1 MKKGNGMI
9 RVVLDTNVIVSAL
22 LSPDGKPAFIVG
34 MALNEIIRM
43 HYTVSMIAEY
53 EDVLSRPK
61 FGNRIGE
68 RRRSRYFDDL
78 MSFGVCVIPP
88 PASRIKMSDESDRIF
103 YDVATA
109 YNAILIS
116 GNKKHF
122 PEDGRILT
130 PAQFIE
136 TIYH

>member
-1 MKKGNGMI
+1 M

-22 LSPDGKPAFIVG
+22 LSPAGKPAFIVG
-34 MALNEIIRM
+34 MALNEIIIM

-53 EDVLSRPK
+53 EEALLRPK
-61 FGNRIGE
+61 FGNKVSDK
-68 RRRSRYFDDL
+68 RRRRYFDDL

-88 PASRIKMSDESDRIF
+88 PASKIAMIDESDRIF

-109 YNAILIS
+109 YDTILIT

-122 PEDGRILT
+122 PEDSRIFT

-136 TIYH
+136 TIYN